1 MVLPVRGHDM
11 KLFRTILVSLLVSS
25 LVLLPIAH
33 AAELALPSGDLTAP
47 VIKHI
52 PISKDALPGQPIDIK
67 ATVTDNVGVKEVI
80 LFYREN
86 PAADFKRM
94 KMKRDLD
101 SFIYTASI
109 PSIDSPGLEYY
120 IQATDLA
127 GNALLFG
134 HAFSPLTITVAPAA
148 ADGGETKAVAAM
160 ESQTAPAGKEEK
172 SGVSKWVWIGLGV
185 VAVGAALAAGGG
197 GGDNPKE
204 PAGTTGSLT
213 VIGPVP

>member
-1 MVLPVRGHDM
+1 MALPVRGHDM
-11 KLFRTILVSLLVSS
+11 KLFRAILVSLLVSS

-47 VIKHI
+47 VIKHT
-52 PISKDALPGQPIDIK
+52 PISKDASPGQPVDIK

-86 PAADFKRM
+86 PAADFKRL

-101 SFIYTASI
+101 SFIYTANI
-109 PSIDSPGLEYY
+109 PSVDSPGLEYY

-127 GNALLFG
+127 GNTLLFG
-134 HAFSPLTITVAPAA
+134 HAFSPLTITVAPSA
-148 ADGGETKAVAAM
+148 ADEGKTKTVAAM
-160 ESQTAPAGKEEK
+160 ESQTAPAGKEKK

-197 GGDNPKE
+197 GGGDEQPPPSTGTIIISG
-204 PAGTTGSLT
+204 PA
-213 VIGPVP
+213 P

>member
-1 MVLPVRGHDM
+1 MTLPVQGHDM
-11 KLFRTILVSLLVSS
+11 KLLRVILVSMLVFS

-47 VIKHI
+47 VIKHT
-52 PISKDALPGQPIDIK
+52 PISKDALPGQPVGIK

-86 PAADFKRM
+86 TAADFKRL

-101 SFIYTASI
+101 SFVYTANI
-109 PSIDSPGLEYY
+109 PVVDSPGLEYY

-127 GNALLFG
+127 GNTLLFG
-134 HAFSPLTITVAPAA
+134 HAFSPLTITLAPAA
-148 ADGGETKAVAAM
+148 ADEGETKAVAVM
-160 ESQTAPAGKEEK
+160 EPQATPAAKEEK

-197 GGDNPKE
+197 GGGGGEQPPPSTGTIVING
-204 PAGTTGSLT
+204 PA
-213 VIGPVP
+213 P